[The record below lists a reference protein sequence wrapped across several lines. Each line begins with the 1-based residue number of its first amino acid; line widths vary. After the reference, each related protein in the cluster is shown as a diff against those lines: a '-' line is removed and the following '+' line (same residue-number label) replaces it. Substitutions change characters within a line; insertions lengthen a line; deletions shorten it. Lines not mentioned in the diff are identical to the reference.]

1 MVYLIIITAIIITT
15 AGAKNFCPRSG
26 VFRRGV
32 YLMSVKNI

>member
-1 MVYLIIITAIIITT
+1 MVYLIIITAIITT
-15 AGAKNFCPRSG
+15 AGAKIFCSRSD